1 MHSAQPRGG
10 LFSDQTS
17 DGPTRVK
24 SNLGGRGR
32 RVTEQTGAADG
43 LLAGKSCV
51 VMGVANRWSIAY
63 AIAEGMAA
71 AGAKLAIQYLDE
83 RTKRE
88 ADALVA
94 LSPGSASYQCDVESD
109 EQLDAFGEALGKD
122 FPRVDCLVHSIAFAP
137 PAELTNRF
145 LATTRNGFKIAQSVS
160 VYSLIASAQRIV
172 PLMTEG
178 GSIITMTYLGAER
191 AFPQYNV
198 MGVAK
203 AGLESTV
210 RYLAY
215 DLGEQRIRVNAISA
229 GPIKTAA
236 ARGIPGFSAMHNL
249 LTERA
254 PLKDEFSAKNVAQAA
269 VFLASDG
276 SSAITGETLFVDNGY
291 NIMGM

>member
-1 MHSAQPRGG
+1 MQHC
-10 LFSDQTS
+10 
-17 DGPTRVK
+17 
-24 SNLGGRGR
+24 LGGRGTK
-32 RVTEQTGAADG
+32 VTDQSNATSG
-43 LLAGKSCV
+43 LLAGKTCV

-63 AIAEGMAA
+63 AIAEEMAG
-71 AGAKLAIQYLDE
+71 AGAKLAVAYLDD

-94 LSPGSASYQCDVESD
+94 LSPGGASYQCDVESD
-109 EQLDAFGEALGKD
+109 EQLDAFGEALKKD
-122 FPRVDCLVHSIAFAP
+122 FGKVDSLVHSIAFAP
-137 PAELTNRF
+137 PNELKNRF
-145 LATTRNGFKIAQSVS
+145 LETTRDGFKIAHSIS

-203 AGLESTV
+203 AALEATV

-236 ARGIPGFSAMHNL
+236 ARGIPGFSAMQNL
-249 LTERA
+249 LIERA
-254 PLKDEFSAKNVAQAA
+254 PLKDDFGAKNVASAA

-276 SSAITGETLFVDNGY
+276 ASAITGETLYVDNGY